1 MEHENGSAPFWNGAV
16 DDADAWHQID
26 WGRVDREVTRLRQRI
41 FKAAQAGDM
50 KKVRNLQKLMMRS
63 AANTLL
69 SVRRVTQVSRGRKT
83 AGVDGETALNPK
95 LRGRLARHL
104 LRDGAT
110 RPRPVK
116 RVQIPKANGKTRPL
130 GIPVIRDRVHQARVK
145 NALEPEWEARFEARS
160 YGFRPGRGCHD
171 ALAAIFQVVGK
182 PASLRRWVL
191 DADLSAAF
199 DRIDHAHLMRSIG
212 SFPARDAIK
221 GWLKAGVM
229 DRGVFAPTV
238 EGTPQGGVISP
249 LLLNIA
255 LHGLEE
261 AAGVS
266 WKKQRGS
273 RVIKEDSPALVRYAD
288 DFVVICH
295 TEQAAH
301 EAYRRLK
308 EWFTPRGLAFNE
320 EKTKVRHLT
329 DGFDFLG
336 CTIRTYANG
345 YTLVTPSKDA
355 VMKARERIREIART
369 HRGSPADRLIRAMNS
384 FVRGWTM
391 YYRPWSSKRAFND
404 IDRIMFGQL
413 WNWAS
418 RQHRRKGKQWIAA
431 RYWDKRIPG
440 SENRWIFG
448 EGSVHI
454 KPAAM
459 TRIVRHVLVLG
470 THSKDD
476 PALAGYW
483 AERAAKRTKLR
494 LENKFVQTLAVR
506 QKGRCARCGLDL
518 VEGAEFEPD
527 NVHDWVSWFDA
538 VRRTLNV
545 HHIVHR
551 KHGGGNDLKNLEL
564 LHSQCHQQHHALE
577 GADAGRPM

>member
-1 MEHENGSAPFWNGAV
+1 MDQNTGQLSFWNETA
-16 DDADAWHQID
+16 DDAEAWHQID
-26 WGRVDREVTRLRQRI
+26 WGRVDRDVTRLRQRI

-69 SVRRVTQVSRGRKT
+69 SVRRVAQVSRGRKT
-83 AGVDGETALNPK
+83 AGVDGETALGPK
-95 LRGRLARHL
+95 ERGQLARQL
-104 LRDGAT
+104 LRDGAA

-182 PASLRRWVL
+182 PASHRRWVL

-199 DRIDHAHLMRSIG
+199 DRIDHSHLMRSLAG
-212 SFPARDAIK
+212 FPARDAVE

-229 DRGVFAPTV
+229 DRGTFAPTV

-255 LHGLEE
+255 LHGMEE

-266 WKKQRGS
+266 WRRHGNS
-273 RVIKEDSPALVRYAD
+273 RVLKEGSPALVRYAD

-295 TEQAAH
+295 TEKDAH

-320 EKTKVRHLT
+320 EKTSVRHLT

-336 CTIRTYANG
+336 CTVRTYAKG

-355 VMKARERIREIART
+355 VRKAKGRIRDVVRSN
-369 HRGSPADRLIRAMNS
+369 RGKPADRLVPELNS
-384 FVRGWTM
+384 FLRGWTA
-391 YYRPWSSKRAFND
+391 YYRPWSSKRAFKEV
-404 IDRIMFGQL
+404 DRIVFGQL
-413 WNWAS
+413 WQWAS
-418 RQHRRKGKQWIAA
+418 RQHRRKGRQWIAA

-440 SENRWIFG
+440 SDNRWIFG
-448 EGSVHI
+448 EGSAYV

-459 TRIVRHVLVLG
+459 TRIVRHVPVLG

-476 PALAGYW
+476 PALTGYW
-483 AERAAKRTKLR
+483 TERAARRTKLG
-494 LENKFVQTLAVR
+494 LENRFIQTLAVR
-506 QKGRCARCGLDL
+506 QRGRCARCGLDL

-527 NVHDWVSWFDA
+527 DIHDWVSWFDS

-545 HHIVHR
+545 HHVVHR
-551 KHGGGNDLKNLEL
+551 QHGGGNELKNLIL
-564 LHSQCHQQHHALE
+564 LHSQCHQQHHATEVL
-577 GADAGRPM
+577 DARRSQ

>member
-1 MEHENGSAPFWNGAV
+1 MDQSTGPVPFWNGAV
-16 DDADAWHQID
+16 DDAEAWHQID

-83 AGVDGETALNPK
+83 AGVDGETALSPME
-95 LRGRLARHL
+95 RGRLARQL
-104 LRDGAT
+104 LRDGAA

-116 RVQIPKANGKTRPL
+116 RVRIPKANGKTRPL

-182 PASLRRWVL
+182 PASQRRWVL

-212 SFPARDAIK
+212 SFPARDAVE

-229 DRGVFAPTV
+229 EKGAFAPTV

-255 LHGLEE
+255 LHGMEE

-266 WKKQRGS
+266 WRKHGDS
-273 RVIKEDSPALVRYAD
+273 RVLKEGSPALVRYAD
-288 DFVVICH
+288 DLVVICH
-295 TEQAAH
+295 TEADAH
-301 EAYRRLK
+301 EAHRRLK
-308 EWFTPRGLAFNE
+308 EWFAPRGLAFNE
-320 EKTKVRHLT
+320 EKTSVRHLA
-329 DGFDFLG
+329 DGVDFLG

-355 VMKARERIREIART
+355 VKKARERIRTLVRAN
-369 HRGSPADRLIRAMNS
+369 RGRPVDQLIRQLNS
-384 FVRGWTM
+384 FVRGGPCTTAPGAP
-391 YYRPWSSKRAFND
+391 RGPFGTSIGSCSASCGSGRAD
-404 IDRIMFGQL
+404 SIDGR
-413 WNWAS
+413 
-418 RQHRRKGKQWIAA
+418 
-431 RYWDKRIPG
+431 
-440 SENRWIFG
+440 
-448 EGSVHI
+448 EGSGSR
-454 KPAAM
+454 PGTGASGFPG
-459 TRIVRHVLVLG
+459 VR
-470 THSKDD
+470 T
-476 PALAGYW
+476 AGSS
-483 AERAAKRTKLR
+483 AK
-494 LENKFVQTLAVR
+494 A
-506 QKGRCARCGLDL
+506 
-518 VEGAEFEPD
+518 
-527 NVHDWVSWFDA
+527 
-538 VRRTLNV
+538 RRTSNPP
-545 HHIVHR
+545 R
-551 KHGGGNDLKNLEL
+551 
-564 LHSQCHQQHHALE
+564 
-577 GADAGRPM
+577 